1 MKERLNTS
9 IHAVT
14 LIMVAA
20 GLAWVVWSN
29 ETGMQEMLTYLILL
43 LIGAEILSLYLIKGI
58 YPESHTTF
66 KVGIIT
72 ALVILLGIKTMM
84 PGLFTPITLTVLAT
98 NYMYNFYTDTKRRK
112 VTLKKNSQIK
122 VKPRSR

>member
-29 ETGMQEMLTYLILL
+29 QTGMQEMLTYLILL

-66 KVGIIT
+66 KVGIIA

-84 PGLFTPITLTVLAT
+84 PGLFTPLTLTVLAT

-112 VTLKKNSQIK
+112 GAFKKNMQVK
-122 VKPRSR
+122 AKPRSR

>member
-20 GLAWVVWSN
+20 GLAWVVWSKD
-29 ETGMQEMLTYLILL
+29 TSMHQMLTYLILL
-43 LIGAEILSLYLIKGI
+43 LIGAEILSLYLIKNI

-66 KVGIIT
+66 KVGIIV
-72 ALVILLGIKTMM
+72 ALVILLGVKTMM
-84 PGLFTPITLTVLAT
+84 PSMFTPLTLMVLAS

-112 VTLKKNSQIK
+112 GTLKKNRQIK
-122 VKPRSR
+122 AKPRLR

>member
-9 IHAVT
+9 IHAIT

-20 GLAWVVWSN
+20 GLAWVVWSSQ
-29 ETGMQEMLTYLILL
+29 TGMHEMLTYLILL
-43 LIGAEILSLYLIKGI
+43 LIGAEILSLYLIKNI

-66 KVGIIT
+66 KVGIIA
-72 ALVILLGIKTMM
+72 ALVILIGVKTMM
-84 PGLFTPITLTVLAT
+84 PSLFTPLTLTVFAV

-112 VTLKKNSQIK
+112 GTLKKNMQIK
-122 VKPRSR
+122 AKPRSR

>member
-29 ETGMQEMLTYLILL
+29 QTGMHEMLTYLILL
-43 LIGAEILSLYLIKGI
+43 LIGAEILSLYLIKNI

-66 KVGIIT
+66 KVAIIA
-72 ALVILLGIKTMM
+72 ALIILLGVKTMM
-84 PGLFTPITLTVLAT
+84 PGLFTPLTLTVLAV

-112 VTLKKNSQIK
+112 GTLKKNMQIK
-122 VKPRSR
+122 ARRRAR

>member
-20 GLAWVVWSN
+20 GLAWVVWSSQ
-29 ETGMQEMLTYLILL
+29 TGMHEMLTYLILL
-43 LIGAEILSLYLIKGI
+43 LIGAEILSLYLIKDI

-66 KVGIIT
+66 KVGIIA
-72 ALVILLGIKTMM
+72 ALVILIGVKTMM
-84 PGLFTPITLTVLAT
+84 PSLFTSLTLTVFAV

-112 VTLKKNSQIK
+112 GTLKKKIQVK
-122 VKPRSR
+122 AKPRGR

>member
-29 ETGMQEMLTYLILL
+29 QTGMHEMLTYLILL
-43 LIGAEILSLYLIKGI
+43 LIGAEILSLYLIKNI

-66 KVGIIT
+66 KVAIIA
-72 ALVILLGIKTMM
+72 ALIILLGVKTMM
-84 PGLFTPITLTVLAT
+84 PGLFTPLTLTALAV

-112 VTLKKNSQIK
+112 GTLKKNMQIK
-122 VKPRSR
+122 ARPRGR

>member
-29 ETGMQEMLTYLILL
+29 QTGMQEMLTYLILL

-66 KVGIIT
+66 KVGIIA

-84 PGLFTPITLTVLAT
+84 PGLFTPLTLTVLAT

-112 VTLKKNSQIK
+112 GEFKKNSQIK
-122 VKPRSR
+122 AKPRSR

>member
-29 ETGMQEMLTYLILL
+29 QTGMHEMLTYLILL
-43 LIGAEILSLYLIKGI
+43 LIGAEILSLYLIKNI

-66 KVGIIT
+66 KVAIIA
-72 ALVILLGIKTMM
+72 ALIILLGVKTMM
-84 PGLFTPITLTVLAT
+84 PGLFTPLTLTVLAV

-112 VTLKKNSQIK
+112 GTLKKNMQIK
-122 VKPRSR
+122 ARPRGR